1 MRAAIADGSGA
12 VTLTI
17 VDDPAPRST
26 EVIVQVDS
34 CGICGTDLHIIDGD
48 YPAARTPIVPGHEI
62 AGTIVARGQAAR
74 HLEEGVFVVV
84 DPVVECGY
92 CDQCRSG
99 RTNLCVNWQGYGVT
113 EPGGFA
119 EFVRVRA
126 VDVEPIPPSVPH
138 EWATLVEPVSCA
150 LHALDRIGPIRAAD
164 RALVIG
170 AGTTG
175 LILCQLL
182 AASGAIVDVVD
193 LSSHRHL
200 RAEGFGAHRTAATV
214 SDIDHSDGWDL
225 VVEATGSVS
234 GFQDGLDAVRPAGR
248 FHVFGVSS
256 PESIARVSPYAIFAK
271 ELTITG
277 SQSLQHTFARAVH
290 TVAAGAVNCAALITA
305 RVPLPD
311 IDTAIG
317 LVRRGDGIKTQLLP
331 GAAHRQPGSRRA

>member
-1 MRAAIADGSGA
+1 VRAAIADGSGA

-164 RALVIG
+164 RALVISLSNG
-170 AGTTG
+170 VRVASVA
-175 LILCQLL
+175 LRPDHLPAVALRIQANDRFLL
-182 AASGAIVDVVD
+182 QE
-193 LSSHRHL
+193 L
-200 RAEGFGAHRTAATV
+200 RRFIRR
-214 SDIDHSDGWDL
+214 
-225 VVEATGSVS
+225 
-234 GFQDGLDAVRPAGR
+234 GFQPV
-248 FHVFGVSS
+248 
-256 PESIARVSPYAIFAK
+256 PY
-271 ELTITG
+271 
-277 SQSLQHTFARAVH
+277 
-290 TVAAGAVNCAALITA
+290 
-305 RVPLPD
+305 
-311 IDTAIG
+311 
-317 LVRRGDGIKTQLLP
+317 RRDGIDIRLD
-331 GAAHRQPGSRRA
+331 GE

>member
-1 MRAAIADGSGA
+1 VRAAIADGSGA
-12 VTLTI
+12 VTLTT

-150 LHALDRIGPIRAAD
+150 LHAHPGRLSMWSTSARIDICVLKVLEPTGPPRQFRTLIIPTAGIWLSRPLDR
-164 RALVIG
+164 
-170 AGTTG
+170 
-175 LILCQLL
+175 
-182 AASGAIVDVVD
+182 
-193 LSSHRHL
+193 
-200 RAEGFGAHRTAATV
+200 
-214 SDIDHSDGWDL
+214 
-225 VVEATGSVS
+225 
-234 GFQDGLDAVRPAGR
+234 
-248 FHVFGVSS
+248 
-256 PESIARVSPYAIFAK
+256 
-271 ELTITG
+271 
-277 SQSLQHTFARAVH
+277 
-290 TVAAGAVNCAALITA
+290 
-305 RVPLPD
+305 
-311 IDTAIG
+311 
-317 LVRRGDGIKTQLLP
+317 
-331 GAAHRQPGSRRA
+331 

>member
-1 MRAAIADGSGA
+1 VRAAIAHGSGA
-12 VTLTI
+12 LTLTI
-17 VDDPAPRST
+17 VEDPAPRST

-62 AGTIVARGQAAR
+62 AGTIVTRGQAAR
-74 HLEEGVFVVV
+74 HLEECVFVV
-84 DPVVECGY
+84 DPVVESGY

-138 EWATLVEPVSCA
+138 ESATLVEPMWCA

-277 SQSLQHTFARAVH
+277 SQSLQHTFGRAVH
-290 TVAAGAVNCAALITA
+290 TVAAGAVNCAALIR
-305 RVPLPD
+305 RVALSSC
-311 IDTAIG
+311 G
-317 LVRRGDGIKTQLLP
+317 LVPAGRPLVGG
-331 GAAHRQPGSRRA
+331 

>member
-12 VTLTI
+12 VTLTT

-119 EFVRVRA
+119 EYVRVRA

-150 LHALDRIGPIRAAD
+150 LHALDRIGPIRAA
-164 RALVIG
+164 
-170 AGTTG
+170 
-175 LILCQLL
+175 
-182 AASGAIVDVVD
+182 
-193 LSSHRHL
+193 
-200 RAEGFGAHRTAATV
+200 TAP
-214 SDIDHSDGWDL
+214 W
-225 VVEATGSVS
+225 
-234 GFQDGLDAVRPAGR
+234 
-248 FHVFGVSS
+248 
-256 PESIARVSPYAIFAK
+256 
-271 ELTITG
+271 
-277 SQSLQHTFARAVH
+277 
-290 TVAAGAVNCAALITA
+290 
-305 RVPLPD
+305 
-311 IDTAIG
+311 
-317 LVRRGDGIKTQLLP
+317 
-331 GAAHRQPGSRRA
+331 